1 MKSVSVSVVEN
12 CSCCRGLFILLRLL
26 AVPLLI
32 ICISGCGFK
41 TRYSYESIREEY
53 PVRASATG
61 QLQQSD
67 EIPSRI
73 SEIDGKLSLS
83 DAIDIAMKN
92 NPDVERAAWRIEQ
105 SRAMLSLANS
115 AFWPRASVYT
125 EYMQGDSPSSYFF
138 KKIDQRELPDNPANV
153 DFNNPGWFENFES
166 GIEARM
172 NLFNGGK
179 DYLGKKMA
187 EKDLAASRLERE
199 KIENELTARV
209 IRTFYDAVAAGEFIS
224 IAEQSVESISEQL
237 RLARLR
243 HESGSALKAEVM
255 SLKVRL
261 ARARDRVI
269 KSRNRYKLTLAGLA
283 SLMGLDP
290 SQLTDRQDI
299 LAPQENRVSEIPP
312 DYEEGVVRALN
323 NRPELA
329 RARQQVVKSR
339 IGLDA
344 AKTSYLPSLDLT
356 GRYYFDDSNFD
367 YDTDREN
374 WTAALMLRWD
384 LFTGFSRSAR
394 VSRAD
399 ARLREMMAAD
409 RQAVQDVKLDVKNA
423 YLKLDEARS
432 RLMVA
437 ESSVEA
443 ARESYRLVKRQYE
456 NGAAGITRYLEAE
469 LDRNRA
475 LVRATSAR
483 YDKRSAMAEVSRA
496 TGIIGEKKR

>member
-1 MKSVSVSVVEN
+1 MKSVSASVVEN
-12 CSCCRGLFILLRLL
+12 RSFCRGLFPASRLLTILL
-26 AVPLLI
+26 LLI
-32 ICISGCGFK
+32 CLTGCGLSS
-41 TRYSYESIREEY
+41 RYNYENIREQY
-53 PVRASATG
+53 PVKTAGTG
-61 QLQQSD
+61 QQQASKD
-67 EIPSRI
+67 ESPRV
-73 SEIDGKLSLS
+73 SEIDGELALS
-83 DAIDIAMKN
+83 DAIDTAMKN
-92 NPDVERAAWRIEQ
+92 NPDLQRAAWRIEQ
-105 SRAMLSLANS
+105 SRAMLSLAKS
-115 AFWPRASVYT
+115 EFWPRASVYT
-125 EYMQGDSPSSYFF
+125 EYMQGDSPSSYLF
-138 KKIDQRELPDNPANV
+138 KKIDQRELPENL
-153 DFNNPGWFENFES
+153 DFNDPGWFENFES

-179 DYLGKKMA
+179 DYLEKKMA

-199 KIENELTARV
+199 KIENELTAGV

-243 HESGSALKAEVM
+243 YESGSALKAEVM

-283 SLMGLDP
+283 NLLGLDP

-299 LAPQENRVSEIPP
+299 LAQQENRVSEIPP

-356 GRYYFDDSNFD
+356 GRYYFDDSNFS

-409 RQAVQDVKLDVKNA
+409 RQAVQ
-423 YLKLDEARS
+423 
-432 RLMVA
+432 
-437 ESSVEA
+437 
-443 ARESYRLVKRQYE
+443 
-456 NGAAGITRYLEAE
+456 
-469 LDRNRA
+469 
-475 LVRATSAR
+475 
-483 YDKRSAMAEVSRA
+483 
-496 TGIIGEKKR
+496 

>member
-1 MKSVSVSVVEN
+1 M
-12 CSCCRGLFILLRLL
+12 
-26 AVPLLI
+26 LI
-32 ICISGCGFK
+32 ICISGCGFN
-41 TRYSYESIREEY
+41 TRYSYESIREQY
-53 PVRASATG
+53 PPRAPGNG
-61 QLQQSD
+61 QLKQSN
-67 EIPSRI
+67 EKPSCI
-73 SEIDGKLSLS
+73 LEIDDKLSLS

-105 SRAMLSLANS
+105 SSAMLSLAKS

-125 EYMQGDSPSSYFF
+125 EYMQGDSPSSHLF
-138 KKIDQRELPDNPANV
+138 KKIDQRQLPQNF
-153 DFNNPGWFENFES
+153 DFNDPGWFENFES

-179 DYLGKKMA
+179 DYLEKKMA
-187 EKDLAASRLERE
+187 EKDLAASRLEHE
-199 KIENELTARV
+199 KIENDLTARV
-209 IRTFYDAVAAGEFIS
+209 IRTFYDALAAGDFVS
-224 IAEQSVESISEQL
+224 IAEQSVESVSEQL

-261 ARARDRVI
+261 ARAKDRVI
-269 KSRNRYKLTLAGLA
+269 KSRNRYKITLAALS

-290 SQLTDRQDI
+290 SQLTERQNI
-299 LAPQENRVSEIPP
+299 LVRDENRVPEIPR
-312 DYEEGVVRALN
+312 DYEAGVVRALN

-329 RARQQVVKSR
+329 RVRQQLVKSR

-344 AKTSYLPSLDLT
+344 AKTNYLPSLDLT
-356 GRYYFDDSNFD
+356 GRYYFDDPNFD

-409 RQAVQDVKLDVKNA
+409 RQTVQDIKLDVKKA
-423 YLKLDEARS
+423 YLALDEARS
-432 RLMVA
+432 RLRVA

-475 LVRATSAR
+475 MVRAASAR
-483 YDKRSAMAEVSRA
+483 YDKISAMAEVARA
-496 TGIIGEKKR
+496 TGNIAGAN